1 MGLEGVELAIAIEES
16 FGIKLS
22 DAETAESVT
31 VGDIVDLAWSKVN
44 SREDWSETGVREVVH
59 EHIREYLGVKAC
71 QDSDRLVEDLGM
83 E

>member
-22 DAETAESVT
+22 DTETAESVK

-44 SREDWSETGVREVVH
+44 SRGNWSETGVREVVH
-59 EHIREYLGVKAC
+59 QHIREYLGVKAC